1 MDQSRVS
8 QGAAKFVLSVL
19 AIFAM
24 LFFTIAG
31 VSIIENGTPTARL
44 QIPGTLLPG

>member
-8 QGAAKFVLSVL
+8 QGAATFVLAVL
-19 AIFAM
+19 AIFAV
-24 LFFTIAG
+24 LCFTIAG

>member
-1 MDQSRVS
+1 MDQTRVS
-8 QGAAKFVLSVL
+8 QGSARFVLAVL

-24 LFFTIAG
+24 LCFTIAG

-44 QIPGTLLPG
+44 QNSGTLLPG